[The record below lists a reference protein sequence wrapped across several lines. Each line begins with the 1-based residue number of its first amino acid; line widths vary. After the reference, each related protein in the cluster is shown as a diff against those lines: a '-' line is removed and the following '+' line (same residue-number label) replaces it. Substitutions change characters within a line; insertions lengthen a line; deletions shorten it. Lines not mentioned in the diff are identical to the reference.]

1 MNGSERI
8 LNKYTLKLSKDKF
21 FFWKLSLCCAESH
34 TFFAKLQYVSTIQLY
49 GCRIQSYKS
58 SNYDGK
64 TLSVFGTVAIINTF
78 LYYCSGS
85 YYYTNGEDVMK
96 STGIK
101 KLYYSIS
108 EVSKITDLEQYV
120 LRYWESEFEQLKP
133 AKNRAGNR
141 IYTNK
146 DIKLILYIRQLL
158 REERYTI
165 EGAKQVLKSWTPDVE
180 SGEQLQLLPPDVQ
193 PIHAPVEN
201 AGIVSAGSDQKLRE
215 DLIEVKTFLEELLV
229 KLN

>member
-1 MNGSERI
+1 
-8 LNKYTLKLSKDKF
+8 
-21 FFWKLSLCCAESH
+21 
-34 TFFAKLQYVSTIQLY
+34 
-49 GCRIQSYKS
+49 
-58 SNYDGK
+58 
-64 TLSVFGTVAIINTF
+64 
-78 LYYCSGS
+78 
-85 YYYTNGEDVMK
+85 MK

-165 EGAKQVLKSWTPDVE
+165 EGAKQVLKSWTPEVE
-180 SGEQLQLLPPDVQ
+180 SGEQLQLLP
-193 PIHAPVEN
+193 VEPHSN
-201 AGIVSAGSDQKLRE
+201 SDTGHEGGSGTTVADKNIKE
-215 DLIEVKTFLEELLV
+215 DLIEVKAFLEELLV
-229 KLN
+229 KLS

>member
-1 MNGSERI
+1 MNEG
-8 LNKYTLKLSKDKF
+8 
-21 FFWKLSLCCAESH
+21 A
-34 TFFAKLQYVSTIQLY
+34 
-49 GCRIQSYKS
+49 
-58 SNYDGK
+58 
-64 TLSVFGTVAIINTF
+64 
-78 LYYCSGS
+78 
-85 YYYTNGEDVMK
+85 MK

-165 EGAKQVLKSWTPDVE
+165 EGAKQVLKSWTPEVE
-180 SGEQLQLLPPDVQ
+180 SGEQLQLLP
-193 PIHAPVEN
+193 VEAQSGQARASG
-201 AGIVSAGSDQKLRE
+201 AGTIPREADPRLKE
-215 DLIEVKTFLEELLV
+215 DLTEVKAFLEELLV
-229 KLN
+229 KLS